1 MPRIEDIASFIRS
14 SFRSIWAL
22 ELLLHVRGRAANPV
36 SQEQLVLDLRASE
49 VIISSSVTDLVAAG
63 LVLVEK
69 DGRIRYAPASD
80 EVSTIVGEI
89 EALYRS
95 RPDAVRRVIV
105 MGTGNLAA
113 FADAFRLRR
122 D

>member
-22 ELLLHVRGRAANPV
+22 EVLLHVRRRAADPV
-36 SQEQLVLDLRASE
+36 SKEQLLLELRASE
-49 VIISSSVTDLVAAG
+49 AIIASSVTDLVAAG
-63 LVLVEK
+63 LVLVEE
-69 DGRIRYAPASD
+69 DGRIRYAPTSD
-80 EVSTIVGEI
+80 ETATIVGDI